1 MKKKWILP
9 GVAAAAAL
17 VALLLTV
24 LLPGAGPGT
33 VPAAEIGAGAYA
45 EQDGEGNI
53 VIRRNALSSDSV
65 SFIRISGDSNIELLA
80 RIGEDGGI
88 KVALGTCQS
97 CNGSPLAYYT
107 QEGNVLK
114 CNNCGLTFPLA
125 VLDAPGGSCHPLM
138 FSSSFVQES
147 EEEIRLN
154 LEALLQCESLFEKVA
169 AH

>member
-1 MKKKWILP
+1 MKKTWILP

-17 VALLLTV
+17 IALLLTV
-24 LLPGAGPGT
+24 LLPGGTPDAGP
-33 VPAAEIGAGAYA
+33 VAEAGAGAYA

-53 VIRRNALSSDSV
+53 VIRKSALSSDQV
-65 SFIRISGDSNIELLA
+65 SFIRVAGDSNIELLA
-80 RIGEDGGI
+80 RLGDDGGI
-88 KVALGTCQS
+88 SVALGTCQS
-97 CNGSPLAYYT
+97 CNGSHRAYYT
-107 QEGNVLK
+107 QEGDVLRS
-114 CNNCGLTFPLA
+114 NNFGLTFPLA
-125 VLDAPGGSCHPLM
+125 GLDAPGGGCHPLM

>member
-24 LLPGAGPGT
+24 LLPGAGPGP

-80 RIGEDGGI
+80 RIGEEGGI

-97 CNGSPLAYYT
+97 CNGSPRAYNT
-107 QEGNVLK
+107 
-114 CNNCGLTFPLA
+114 
-125 VLDAPGGSCHPLM
+125 
-138 FSSSFVQES
+138 
-147 EEEIRLN
+147 
-154 LEALLQCESLFEKVA
+154 
-169 AH
+169 

>member
-9 GVAAAAAL
+9 GVAAAATV

-24 LLPGAGPGT
+24 GLPAVEPD
-33 VPAAEIGAGAYA
+33 AAAGAYA

-53 VIRRNALSSDSV
+53 IIRRSALSADQV
-65 SFIRISGDSNIELLA
+65 SFIRIAEDSNIELLA
-80 RIGEDGGI
+80 RLGDDGGI
-88 KVALGTCQS
+88 SVALGTCQS

-107 QEGNVLK
+107 QEGDVLK

-125 VLDAPGGSCHPLM
+125 VLDAPGGGCHPLM

>member
-9 GVAAAAAL
+9 GVAAAAT
-17 VALLLTV
+17 VIALLLTV
-24 LLPGAGPGT
+24 GLPAVEPGT
-33 VPAAEIGAGAYA
+33 EPNAAAGAYA
-45 EQDGEGNI
+45 ERDGEGNI
-53 VIRRNALSSDSV
+53 VIRRSALSADQV
-65 SFIRISGDSNIELLA
+65 SFIRIAEDSNIELLA
-80 RIGEDGGI
+80 RLGDDGGI
-88 KVALGTCQS
+88 SVALGTCQS

-107 QEGNVLK
+107 QEGDVLK

-125 VLDAPGGSCHPLM
+125 VLDAPGGGCHPLM

>member
-1 MKKKWILP
+1 MKRKWILP

-17 VALLLTV
+17 VALLLTAF
-24 LLPGAGPGT
+24 LPAAKPGAE
-33 VPAAEIGAGAYA
+33 PAAEAGAYA
-45 EQDGEGNI
+45 ERDGEGNI
-53 VIRRNALSSDSV
+53 VIRKSALSSDQV
-65 SFIRISGDSNIELLA
+65 SFIRVAEDSNIELLA
-80 RIGEDGGI
+80 RLGDDGGI
-88 KVALGTCQS
+88 SVALGTCQS
-97 CNGSPLAYYT
+97 CNGSPRAYYT
-107 QEGNVLK
+107 QEGDVLR

-125 VLDAPGGSCHPLM
+125 VLDAPGGGCHPLM